1 MLPCVPQ
8 NQINS
13 NNYLVT
19 LLITRVKLNS
29 SKLNNFIK
37 LVCCRVHIF
46 CWLFSFICDLTFLS
60 LYNSGAFDLLIYTD
74 KDLEVPEQ
82 WEESGP
88 QLIDQS
94 EEVRLRSFTTTIH
107 KVNSM
112 VAYKRTNSTWFL
124 FFVLFYSF
132 LCFVFCSTFQPC
144 VYIYIKLISYLL

>member
-1 MLPCVPQ
+1 MLQ
-8 NQINS
+8 G
-13 NNYLVT
+13 T
-19 LLITRVKLNS
+19 
-29 SKLNNFIK
+29 
-37 LVCCRVHIF
+37 
-46 CWLFSFICDLTFLS
+46 SFLLTFLS

-112 VAYKRTNSTWFL
+112 VAYKRTNST
-124 FFVLFYSF
+124 
-132 LCFVFCSTFQPC
+132 
-144 VYIYIKLISYLL
+144 